1 MAAWTFSSR
10 RRRPGRGIRER
21 RRPRT
26 GGGINPGFIKIRFT
40 ALFFLTQLSRGTYV
54 PALTGCQQPPVYK
67 ARDEMQNLT
76 KRNLAIRIAE
86 ETGLTQ
92 QQVVAVI
99 QKTLDSIV
107 EALRT
112 GQTIEFRKFGVFDVR
127 ERRQRIGR
135 NPHKPDQV
143 VVIPSRKVVRFRPGK
158 TMKEMFK

>member
-1 MAAWTFSSR
+1 MRKGPFGA
-10 RRRPGRGIRER
+10 PGRYVKSLFS
-21 RRPRT
+21 PV
-26 GGGINPGFIKIRFT
+26 
-40 ALFFLTQLSRGTYV
+40 FFLTQLRKGTYV
-54 PALTGCQQPPVYK
+54 PFVEGRGM
-67 ARDEMQNLT
+67 ARRKGEDAMENEMQNLT

-99 QKTLDSIV
+99 QKTLDAIV
-107 EALRT
+107 DSLRS

>member
-1 MAAWTFSSR
+1 MF
-10 RRRPGRGIRER
+10 
-21 RRPRT
+21 
-26 GGGINPGFIKIRFT
+26 
-40 ALFFLTQLSRGTYV
+40 QLSTGIV
-54 PALTGCQQPPVYK
+54 APAGK
-67 ARDEMQNLT
+67 ARVKMDNEMQNLT

-99 QKTLDSIV
+99 QKTLDAIV
-107 EALRT
+107 DSLRQ

>member
-1 MAAWTFSSR
+1 MFRLSKGVVVA
-10 RRRPGRGIRER
+10 RGKGKDAME
-21 RRPRT
+21 
-26 GGGINPGFIKIRFT
+26 N
-40 ALFFLTQLSRGTYV
+40 
-54 PALTGCQQPPVYK
+54 
-67 ARDEMQNLT
+67 EMQNLT

-92 QQVVAVI
+92 QQVVVVI
-99 QKTLDSIV
+99 QKTLDAIV
-107 EALRT
+107 DALRG

-143 VVIPSRKVVRFRPGK
+143 VVIPARKVVRFRPGK

>member
-1 MAAWTFSSR
+1 MTR
-10 RRRPGRGIRER
+10 RGHVGRRDGHVKSLFP
-21 RRPRT
+21 T
-26 GGGINPGFIKIRFT
+26 V
-40 ALFFLTQLSRGTYV
+40 FFLTQLRRGTYV
-54 PALTGCQQPPVYK
+54 PFVEGRGMVRRKGEDAMEN
-67 ARDEMQNLT
+67 EMQNLT

-107 EALRT
+107 ESLRE

>member
-1 MAAWTFSSR
+1 MFQLLMESVGTR
-10 RRRPGRGIRER
+10 REGEGKMQ
-21 RRPRT
+21 
-26 GGGINPGFIKIRFT
+26 N
-40 ALFFLTQLSRGTYV
+40 
-54 PALTGCQQPPVYK
+54 
-67 ARDEMQNLT
+67 EMQNLT

-99 QKTLDSIV
+99 QKTLDAIV
-107 EALRT
+107 DALRE

-143 VVIPSRKVVRFRPGK
+143 VVIPSRRVVRFRPGK
-158 TMKEMFK
+158 TMKEMFKPVV

>member
-1 MAAWTFSSR
+1 MD
-10 RRRPGRGIRER
+10 
-21 RRPRT
+21 
-26 GGGINPGFIKIRFT
+26 N
-40 ALFFLTQLSRGTYV
+40 
-54 PALTGCQQPPVYK
+54 
-67 ARDEMQNLT
+67 EMQNLT

-107 EALRT
+107 DALRA

>member
-1 MAAWTFSSR
+1 MF
-10 RRRPGRGIRER
+10 
-21 RRPRT
+21 
-26 GGGINPGFIKIRFT
+26 
-40 ALFFLTQLSRGTYV
+40 QL
-54 PALTGCQQPPVYK
+54 LTGSVNGPLGK
-67 ARDEMQNLT
+67 ARKEMQNLT

-99 QKTLDSIV
+99 QKTLDVIV
-107 EALRT
+107 DALRD

-143 VVIPSRKVVRFRPGK
+143 VVIPARKVVRFRPGK

>member
-1 MAAWTFSSR
+1 MFHLMTEHVG
-10 RRRPGRGIRER
+10 P
-21 RRPRT
+21 
-26 GGGINPGFIKIRFT
+26 
-40 ALFFLTQLSRGTYV
+40 FFEEGED
-54 PALTGCQQPPVYK
+54 A
-67 ARDEMQNLT
+67 MQNLT

-99 QKTLDSIV
+99 QKTLDSII
-107 EALRT
+107 ESLRQ

-135 NPHKPDQV
+135 NPHQPDHV

>member
-1 MAAWTFSSR
+1 MF
-10 RRRPGRGIRER
+10 
-21 RRPRT
+21 
-26 GGGINPGFIKIRFT
+26 
-40 ALFFLTQLSRGTYV
+40 QLSKDSK
-54 PALTGCQQPPVYK
+54 CPPKGK
-67 ARDEMQNLT
+67 ARVKMDNEMQNLT

-99 QKTLDSIV
+99 QKTLDAIV
-107 EALRT
+107 DSLRQ

>member
-1 MAAWTFSSR
+1 MF
-10 RRRPGRGIRER
+10 
-21 RRPRT
+21 
-26 GGGINPGFIKIRFT
+26 
-40 ALFFLTQLSRGTYV
+40 QLSMGAVGGPQGRQGDM
-54 PALTGCQQPPVYK
+54 QN
-67 ARDEMQNLT
+67 EMQNLT

-99 QKTLDSIV
+99 QKTLDAIV
-107 EALRT
+107 DSLRQ

>member
-1 MAAWTFSSR
+1 MQ
-10 RRRPGRGIRER
+10 
-21 RRPRT
+21 
-26 GGGINPGFIKIRFT
+26 N
-40 ALFFLTQLSRGTYV
+40 
-54 PALTGCQQPPVYK
+54 
-67 ARDEMQNLT
+67 EMQNLT

-99 QKTLDSIV
+99 QKTLDAIV
-107 EALRT
+107 DALRE

-127 ERRQRIGR
+127 ELRQRIGR
-135 NPHKPDQV
+135 KPDQV

>member
-1 MAAWTFSSR
+1 MFQSLMGSVPTQ
-10 RRRPGRGIRER
+10 RE
-21 RRPRT
+21 
-26 GGGINPGFIKIRFT
+26 GEGKMEN
-40 ALFFLTQLSRGTYV
+40 
-54 PALTGCQQPPVYK
+54 
-67 ARDEMQNLT
+67 EMNNLT

-92 QQVVAVI
+92 QQVVVVI
-99 QKTLDSIV
+99 QKTLDAIV
-107 EALRT
+107 DSLRQ